1 MMRQEPE
8 SPVQAALLKEY
19 EYDAVQTCAGDSS
32 CAHACPLQIST
43 GVMMKQFRHLE
54 HSQGQE
60 WVAEKIAKSWGAM
73 EPIARMSMLA
83 GNMATMVLG
92 DRGVRAPF

>member
-1 MMRQEPE
+1 
-8 SPVQAALLKEY
+8 
-19 EYDAVQTCAGDSS
+19 
-32 CAHACPLQIST
+32 
-43 GVMMKQFRHLE
+43 MMKQFRHLE
-54 HSQGQE
+54 HSQEQE